1 MGRVVLAVLFVA
13 CLCIGAASAGG
24 LARSAPARDRPS
36 LEAYS
41 GLGAWISIYDK
52 RSWSDPEQAVETLAE
67 HGVHTLFLET
77 SNYRQRQAI
86 VRPDVV
92 GAFIEAA
99 HDRNIDVVAWYLP
112 SLADTA
118 RDLRRSIAAVEFVTA
133 DGDDSFDSF
142 ALDIE
147 ATLVRS
153 IARRNA
159 LTLRL
164 ASQLR
169 AAVPEDYPVGAI
181 TIAPVGASP
190 TYWPTFPFR
199 GLSLVADVFLPMAY
213 FTARTRG
220 AAGVRAYTAANVR
233 LIRSEVRDPAFPVHP
248 IGGLTPRASGSEV
261 RAFVRAAGACGAL
274 GGGLWEFEQTT
285 AAEWAE
291 LAPLTEQPSAAARAE
306 AAPASAC

>member
-1 MGRVVLAVLFVA
+1 VGRVVLAVLVA
-13 CLCIGAASAGG
+13 ACVCVAAASSGGAAP
-24 LARSAPARDRPS
+24 SAPARERPS

-52 RSWSDPEQAVETLAE
+52 RAWRDPEGAVAKLAA

-86 VRPDVV
+86 VRPSVV

-99 HDRNIDVVAWYLP
+99 HARDIDIVAWYLP

-118 RDLRRSIAAVEFVTA
+118 RDLRRSLAAVEFVTA

-164 ASQLR
+164 ATQLR
-169 AAVPEDYPVGAI
+169 AAVPDDYPLGAI

-199 GLSLVADVFLPMAY
+199 GLSRVADVFLPMAY

-233 LIRSEVRDPAFPVHP
+233 LIRGEAGDPAFPVHP
-248 IGGLTPRASGSEV
+248 IGGLTPRATPSEV
-261 RAFVRAAGACGAL
+261 RAFVGAAGACGAL
-274 GGGLWEFEQTT
+274 GAGLWEFEQTT

-291 LAPLTEQPSAAARAE
+291 LVPLARPAAALATE
-306 AAPASAC
+306 AAAATC